1 MNYFFTADT
10 HFNHDNIIKF
20 CNRPFKNAEE
30 MNETMI
36 QNWNAVVGEK
46 DTVYHL
52 GDFGFFGSKRA
63 LTLAEIVVQ
72 LKGNIIVIP
81 GSHDKGVANLD
92 RSALN
97 RVTSQRPSHSLFL
110 IASPLLTAMFQT
122 GQTALQ
128 AIVMCH
134 YAMRVWPLSH
144 YGSWQI
150 HGHSH
155 GHLKP
160 QGKQWDVGVDNNQFT
175 PVSLDRLKAIMWA
188 QPNSF
193 DLVD

>member
-10 HFNHDNIIKF
+10 HFNHDNIIRY
-20 CNRPFKNAEE
+20 CQRPFKNAEK
-30 MNETMI
+30 MNETLI
-36 QNWNAVVGEK
+36 TNWNSVVGEK

-52 GDFGFFGSKRA
+52 GDFGFFGSKRV
-63 LTLAEIVVQ
+63 LTLADIVAQ

-92 RSALN
+92 QPALN
-97 RVTSQRPSHSLFL
+97 RVTIQRPSHSLFM
-110 IASPLLTAMFQT
+110 IAPPLLTAMFQT
-122 GQTALQ
+122 GQPALQ

-144 YGSWQI
+144 YGSWQLF
-150 HGHSH
+150 GHSH

-160 QGKQWDVGVDNNQFT
+160 QGKQWDVGVDANDFF
-175 PVSLDRLKAIMWA
+175 PVSLDQLKAIMQA
-188 QPNSF
+188 QVDNA
-193 DLVD
+193 DLLK